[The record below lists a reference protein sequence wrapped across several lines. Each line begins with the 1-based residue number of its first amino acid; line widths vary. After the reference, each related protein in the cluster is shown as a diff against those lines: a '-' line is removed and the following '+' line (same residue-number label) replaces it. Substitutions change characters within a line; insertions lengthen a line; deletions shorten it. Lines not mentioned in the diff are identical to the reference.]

1 MPKVATVGDIA
12 LFLSRVFPPRF
23 MYLLA
28 RVHGRLVYR
37 LDKRRREI
45 VSANLAPFADDAA
58 HLARLTRRF
67 FELRQVRVLMVLRAL
82 DMSPSERHSLLAIE
96 GIQHLDDALDEGKGV
111 VFLGSHLNSLGNFLT
126 LMVLRQRGY
135 AASIALPT
143 PATLFPDTRLRLWLR
158 GGSERASLM
167 DEIGGFFAQF
177 NVRPIVKRL
186 AKNEIVAQTGDGLH
200 SAAFLDAPFLGRML
214 PFTTGM
220 LSVAQATG
228 AIVVPF
234 NVVGEAPR
242 LRCSIGSPFHVD
254 KGEDPQAHLNAAVAR
269 YVSQLE
275 NAVRTNT
282 VSWEHWLIPQTLDT
296 IASTPSVPLEERYH
310 IEGRAGT

>member
-1 MPKVATVGDIA
+1 MSNVATVGDIA
-12 LFLSRVFPPRF
+12 LLLSRVLPAR
-23 MYLLA
+23 YLYALA
-28 RVHGRLVYR
+28 RIHGRLVYR

-45 VSANLAPFADDAA
+45 VSANLAEFADDAA
-58 HLARLTRRF
+58 HLARMTRRF
-67 FELRQVRVLMVLRAL
+67 FELRQIRVLMVLQAL
-82 DMSPSERHSLLAIE
+82 EMSPGERESLLAIE
-96 GIQHLDDALDEGKGV
+96 GIEHLDRALETGKGV

-158 GGSERASLM
+158 GGSAGASLM
-167 DEIGGFFAQF
+167 EEIGGFFAQF

-186 AKNEIVAQTGDGLH
+186 GKNEIVAQTGDGLH
-200 SAAFLDAPFLGRML
+200 SAAFLDAPFLGHTL

-228 AIVVPF
+228 AMVVPF
-234 NVVGEAPR
+234 NVVGEAPH
-242 LRCSIGSPFHVD
+242 LRCSIGSPFRVD
-254 KGEDPQAHLNAAVAR
+254 KGEDPRASLQAAVTS
-269 YVSQLE
+269 YVTHLE
-275 NAVRTNT
+275 AAVRTNT
-282 VSWEHWLIPQTLDT
+282 VSWEHWLIPRTLQT
-296 IASTPSVPLEERYH
+296 IASTPSIPLEERYH